1 MGIGVGDGGSRSV
14 ISGCC
19 CGGGGGGGGGGVCVS
34 RKETLSE
41 W

>member
-1 MGIGVGDGGSRSV
+1 MWIDVGDASSRSV
-14 ISGCC
+14 LGGCC
-19 CGGGGGGGGGGVCVS
+19 CDGGGGVCVS